1 MFKITKYSVHKQLR
15 ESITKKCIQNQ
26 KEMKITLV
34 AVVEKISNL
43 GEKNTHKTIYI
54 RIYIGNNNWPY
65 KYLLYLHQIIHKYLK
80 RKQSVGFCKYT
91 TFPSGALNC

>member
-43 GEKNTHKTIYI
+43 GEKNTQNYIYK
-54 RIYIGNNNWPY
+54 N
-65 KYLLYLHQIIHKYLK
+65 LYW
-80 RKQSVGFCKYT
+80 KQ
-91 TFPSGALNC
+91 